1 MRIGVIG
8 AMQIE
13 VDNLKA
19 SMSDISTK
27 EYSGVTYVCGTIGD
41 KEVVAAVCGIGKVFA
56 AICAEAM
63 ILEFHVD
70 YVINIGVGGTLCK
83 ELGVMDVAVADKV
96 VQHDMNTTPLGDPVG
111 LLSGINEVYLPTDE
125 KMCRLL
131 GSCLAEKGIH
141 YHVGTIATG
150 DLFVSTPEQKTK
162 IHERFDAIACEM
174 EGGSIG
180 HVCYVNKVPFAILR
194 SISDGEGA
202 SMDYATFAEKAAL
215 QSILVVIDFI
225 QRADELQACRKIGN
239 GFLVMALICCLM
251 FVSYQATSAVITS
264 AKVGDRELPIY
275 CVDTTEKKVALSF
288 DAAWGAEDF
297 PRIMDVLDKHKVKV
311 TFFMTGGW
319 VEDNP
324 DCVKELVK
332 RGHDLGNHS
341 EHHYDMTTIS
351 QEEKDSELKTV
362 HDKVKKLTGYEMYL
376 FRPPYG
382 AYDNDVIKTAYAMHY
397 YPIQWSV
404 DSLDWKNYGVDS
416 IITTVCNHKA
426 LAPGA
431 IILCHNGA
439 KYTADALD
447 AMLTNLE
454 EQGYKIVPIS
464 KLIMKKNYHMDATGK
479 QIADDAEKQKT
490 TEAVIH

>member
-1 MRIGVIG
+1 MFDYRQYERGYFMPPVKCNDWVNKEYVDKAPIWCSVDLRDGNQALVEPMSLDEKLEFFQMLVEVGFKEIEIGFPAASETEYEFCRTLIEKNMIPDDVTIQVLTQARPHIIKKTFEAVKGAPRAIVHVYNSTSLAQREQVFKKSKEEVKQIAIEGAKLLKERYSVSLQLSADTMKIYLSQRQRQKRQPTLPCWKSRQIWILHIRNKTDCRRKRYMRIGVIG

-225 QRADELQACRKIGN
+225 QRADELQA
-239 GFLVMALICCLM
+239 
-251 FVSYQATSAVITS
+251 
-264 AKVGDRELPIY
+264 
-275 CVDTTEKKVALSF
+275 
-288 DAAWGAEDF
+288 
-297 PRIMDVLDKHKVKV
+297 
-311 TFFMTGGW
+311 
-319 VEDNP
+319 
-324 DCVKELVK
+324 
-332 RGHDLGNHS
+332 
-341 EHHYDMTTIS
+341 
-351 QEEKDSELKTV
+351 
-362 HDKVKKLTGYEMYL
+362 
-376 FRPPYG
+376 
-382 AYDNDVIKTAYAMHY
+382 
-397 YPIQWSV
+397 
-404 DSLDWKNYGVDS
+404 
-416 IITTVCNHKA
+416 
-426 LAPGA
+426 
-431 IILCHNGA
+431 
-439 KYTADALD
+439 
-447 AMLTNLE
+447 
-454 EQGYKIVPIS
+454 
-464 KLIMKKNYHMDATGK
+464 
-479 QIADDAEKQKT
+479 
-490 TEAVIH
+490 

>member
-1 MRIGVIG
+1 
-8 AMQIE
+8 
-13 VDNLKA
+13 
-19 SMSDISTK
+19 
-27 EYSGVTYVCGTIGD
+27 
-41 KEVVAAVCGIGKVFA
+41 
-56 AICAEAM
+56 
-63 ILEFHVD
+63 
-70 YVINIGVGGTLCK
+70 
-83 ELGVMDVAVADKV
+83 
-96 VQHDMNTTPLGDPVG
+96 
-111 LLSGINEVYLPTDE
+111 
-125 KMCRLL
+125 
-131 GSCLAEKGIH
+131 
-141 YHVGTIATG
+141 
-150 DLFVSTPEQKTK
+150 
-162 IHERFDAIACEM
+162 
-174 EGGSIG
+174 
-180 HVCYVNKVPFAILR
+180 
-194 SISDGEGA
+194 
-202 SMDYATFAEKAAL
+202 
-215 QSILVVIDFI
+215 
-225 QRADELQACRKIGN
+225 
-239 GFLVMALICCLM
+239 
-251 FVSYQATSAVITS
+251 
-264 AKVGDRELPIY
+264 
-275 CVDTTEKKVALSF
+275 
-288 DAAWGAEDF
+288 
-297 PRIMDVLDKHKVKV
+297 
-311 TFFMTGGW
+311 MTGGW

-431 IILCHNGA
+431 
-439 KYTADALD
+439 
-447 AMLTNLE
+447 MLTNLE

>member
-111 LLSGINEVYLPTDE
+111 LLSGINEVYLRQMKKCADCWAAAWQKKEFTIMSE
-125 KMCRLL
+125 RLPQ
-131 GSCLAEKGIH
+131 GICLSAHRSRRQRFMRGLMRLPVRWK
-141 YHVGTIATG
+141 A
-150 DLFVSTPEQKTK
+150 DLF
-162 IHERFDAIACEM
+162 
-174 EGGSIG
+174 G

-225 QRADELQACRKIGN
+225 QRADELQA
-239 GFLVMALICCLM
+239 
-251 FVSYQATSAVITS
+251 
-264 AKVGDRELPIY
+264 
-275 CVDTTEKKVALSF
+275 
-288 DAAWGAEDF
+288 
-297 PRIMDVLDKHKVKV
+297 
-311 TFFMTGGW
+311 
-319 VEDNP
+319 
-324 DCVKELVK
+324 
-332 RGHDLGNHS
+332 
-341 EHHYDMTTIS
+341 
-351 QEEKDSELKTV
+351 
-362 HDKVKKLTGYEMYL
+362 
-376 FRPPYG
+376 
-382 AYDNDVIKTAYAMHY
+382 
-397 YPIQWSV
+397 
-404 DSLDWKNYGVDS
+404 
-416 IITTVCNHKA
+416 
-426 LAPGA
+426 
-431 IILCHNGA
+431 
-439 KYTADALD
+439 
-447 AMLTNLE
+447 
-454 EQGYKIVPIS
+454 
-464 KLIMKKNYHMDATGK
+464 
-479 QIADDAEKQKT
+479 
-490 TEAVIH
+490 

>member
-83 ELGVMDVAVADKV
+83 ELGVMDVAVADK
-96 VQHDMNTTPLGDPVG
+96 
-111 LLSGINEVYLPTDE
+111 VYLPTDE

-225 QRADELQACRKIGN
+225 QRADELQA
-239 GFLVMALICCLM
+239 
-251 FVSYQATSAVITS
+251 
-264 AKVGDRELPIY
+264 
-275 CVDTTEKKVALSF
+275 
-288 DAAWGAEDF
+288 
-297 PRIMDVLDKHKVKV
+297 
-311 TFFMTGGW
+311 
-319 VEDNP
+319 
-324 DCVKELVK
+324 
-332 RGHDLGNHS
+332 
-341 EHHYDMTTIS
+341 
-351 QEEKDSELKTV
+351 
-362 HDKVKKLTGYEMYL
+362 
-376 FRPPYG
+376 
-382 AYDNDVIKTAYAMHY
+382 
-397 YPIQWSV
+397 
-404 DSLDWKNYGVDS
+404 
-416 IITTVCNHKA
+416 
-426 LAPGA
+426 
-431 IILCHNGA
+431 
-439 KYTADALD
+439 
-447 AMLTNLE
+447 
-454 EQGYKIVPIS
+454 
-464 KLIMKKNYHMDATGK
+464 
-479 QIADDAEKQKT
+479 
-490 TEAVIH
+490 